1 MQGTVVF
8 VAQGNVPDLAVCVCG
23 TDLREVSNKSGPRL
37 RSRPGVC
44 IADHPVA
51 ELFHSVLLLHHW
63 QREFI
68 AGQWTHWQTTSRT
81 SCVLW
86 SQQYWKGEGGGWGK
100 STEHLN

>member
-8 VAQGNVPDLAVCVCG
+8 VAQGDVPDLAVYVCG
-23 TDLREVSNKSGPRL
+23 TDLREVSNKSGPCL
-37 RSRPGVC
+37 RRRPGVC

-51 ELFHSVLLLHHW
+51 ELFHGVLLL

-68 AGQWTHWQTTSRT
+68 VGPWTRWQTTSRT
-81 SCVLW
+81 SCLLW
-86 SQQYWKGEGGGWGK
+86 SQQYWNCEGGGWGK